1 MKVFSLSLLKYLE
14 NNNFGEIDKDL
25 FWNKLTLDRKGV
37 YISDIGGNQS
47 RGVRPTYSFEL
58 YSRGTDDLD
67 GYERLARISEFLSNK
82 LGVSI
87 SLPETS
93 YTDEGFDC
101 VVFESISTPTSVER
115 DTQGRMIYAIT
126 GLARVN

>member
-14 NNNFGEIDKDL
+14 NNNFGEIDRDL

-58 YSRGTDDLD
+58 YSRGKDDLD

-87 SLPETS
+87 SLPETG
-93 YTDEGFDC
+93 YTEEGFDC
-101 VVFESISTPTSVER
+101 VVFESISTPTFVER

>member
-14 NNNFGEIDKDL
+14 NNNFGEIDRDL

-82 LGVSI
+82 LGVSV
-87 SLPETS
+87 SLPGTD
-93 YTDEGFDC
+93 YADEGFDC
-101 VVFESISTPTSVER
+101 VVIESISTPSSVER

>member
-1 MKVFSLSLLKYLE
+1 M
-14 NNNFGEIDKDL
+14 
-25 FWNKLTLDRKGV
+25 
-37 YISDIGGNQS
+37 
-47 RGVRPTYSFEL
+47 
-58 YSRGTDDLD
+58 D
-67 GYERLARISEFLSNK
+67 GYKRFARISDFLSNK

-115 DTQGRMIYAIT
+115 DAQGRMIYAIT

>member
-14 NNNFGEIDKDL
+14 NNEFGEIDKDL

-58 YSRGTDDLD
+58 YSRGKDDLD

-87 SLPETS
+87 SLPETG
-93 YTDEGFDC
+93 YTEEGFDC
-101 VVFESISTPTSVER
+101 VVFESISTPTFVER